1 MPEKISVLVIDDYE
15 LSRVGLRFMLKRIE
29 CVETVDEA
37 SNGKELFEKV
47 KVQEPDLVLMDI
59 QLASESGIDLTRQL
73 LRQLPDTLVIAV
85 TASKDI
91 EHFTDMI
98 EAGAS
103 GFILKNISQTDLEK
117 AIDEVLNGRMYFSS
131 EFLSAAK
138 KLLPGKSKKLNIKL
152 SDREREVLKLI
163 CLGQSN
169 QEIAD
174 SLELSSHTVDAHR
187 KHLLSKIGAR
197 NTASMITI
205 SIQEGLVN
213 LD

>member
-1 MPEKISVLVIDDYE
+1 M
-15 LSRVGLRFMLKRIE
+15 
-29 CVETVDEA
+29 
-37 SNGKELFEKV
+37 

-59 QLASESGIDLTRQL
+59 QLSTESGIDLTRQL

-98 EAGAS
+98 DAGAS

-131 EFLSAAK
+131 EFC
-138 KLLPGKSKKLNIKL
+138 LPLKIASGQEQKLNIKL

-187 KHLLSKIGAR
+187 KHLLGKIGAR

-205 SIQEGLVN
+205 SIQEGLVD